1 MREADYSEARR
12 FVDALYD
19 YDTLTFQTASKT
31 KNLIKPSYRS
41 GTLDE
46 HWEWL
51 QEQNKLGANIYIMV
65 NEGDGH
71 GRRLRNVKSVTSFLV
86 DLDGAPL
93 DPVLDSDV
101 KPHIITE
108 TSSGRFQ
115 GIWRIEP
122 IPVTTGTRYEID
134 DLYKRVHE
142 GLATKFNADPAVKS
156 LSHVCRL
163 PGFVNHNHEPFVV
176 RLRNAFGSPI
186 LEIQRFIET
195 LRIDLTASRE
205 RFRQLPDCEGLAVET
220 TVTGEPI
227 LEGMRNESLLR
238 ICFKLAY
245 QDVLGND
252 LVRNALMINAARC
265 TPPLEDYEVIS
276 LAEKVIR
283 RYDRFTDDLLVT
295 KIRDCN
301 SGLRVHNGHFY
312 RYDPQTRQHRMVELV
327 ALRNKIFLDS
337 RGTANDRRIKAV
349 LSALADETSL
359 CEDLD
364 NPEKRFIH
372 ERIVTGGKGVL
383 RVIYDKYKSW
393 CEDRRIRP
401 VTQAALRKEIENL
414 YPGTYRGNIR
424 IGKTRHHGF
433 LGLSIQEPISQS
445 GSIFE
450 WENQENSR

>member
-19 YDTLTFQTASKT
+19 YGTLTFQTASKT

-51 QEQNKLGANIYIMV
+51 QEQNRLGANIYIMV

-71 GRRLRNVKSVTSFLV
+71 GRRLRNVKSVASFLV

-93 DPVLDSDV
+93 DPVLESDV

-122 IPVTTGTRYEID
+122 IPVTMDTRYEID

-205 RFRQLPDCEGLAVET
+205 RFQRLPDCEGIVVET

-227 LEGMRNESLLR
+227 FEGMRNELLLR

-265 TPPLEDYEVIS
+265 RPPLEDDEVIS
-276 LAEKVIR
+276 LAEKVTR
-283 RYDRFTDDLLVT
+283 RYERFTDDLLVT
-295 KIRDCN
+295 KIRERN

-337 RGTANDRRIKAV
+337 RGTANDRRIKEI
-349 LSALADETSL
+349 LNSLADQVPY
-359 CEDLD
+359 CANLD
-364 NPEKRFIH
+364 NPEKRFID
-372 ERIVTGGKGVL
+372 ECITVGGKAVL
-383 RVIYDKYKSW
+383 RALYVLYKSW
-393 CEDRRIRP
+393 CERKRIQP
-401 VTQAALRKEIENL
+401 VSQSCLRKEIEKA
-414 YPGTYRGNIR
+414 YPGTFRKDVRMGQ
-424 IGKTRHHGF
+424 TRHRGF
-433 LGLSIQEPISQS
+433 LGISAVPITD
-445 GSIFE
+445 GHESIF
-450 WENQENSR
+450 QYP